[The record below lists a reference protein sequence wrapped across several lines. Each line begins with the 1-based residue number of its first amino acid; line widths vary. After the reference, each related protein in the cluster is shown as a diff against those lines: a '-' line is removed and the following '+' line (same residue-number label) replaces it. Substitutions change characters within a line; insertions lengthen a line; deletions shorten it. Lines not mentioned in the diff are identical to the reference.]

1 MKLDWSPARDL
12 ARYLRP
18 YRGRLAVAV
27 VALIIST
34 CLGLAFPW
42 LTGLLLDSAWAG
54 SGAAGEAAKL
64 SSRWGWTG
72 SINEVALFLLGT
84 LAMQAIFSFF
94 STAGFYTCGESAVVD
109 LRRDLFAKLLGQ
121 GMEFYSRHRV
131 GELLSRLSND
141 LTLIQDTLTMTV
153 QQFLRQSLLFV
164 GGIILVAWTSLQL
177 TGLML
182 ATFPVLVLV
191 AVLYGKF
198 IRRQAKAAQA
208 ELAVAGAAAEEAL
221 QGMASVKAYGNEPYE
236 LRRYDTSLR
245 RFLRLIIKAAR
256 LRASMVSFIIFGIF
270 GSIVLVF
277 WFGAHLLESGRLT
290 FGELTRFILYTT
302 FVGGSVASFAE
313 VFSHTQKALG
323 ATDRVRELLREEG
336 ELRVELGEEL
346 ATAPAPE
353 RLRGDVEFVEV
364 SFAYPNRPEVKVLSG
379 LSLRAQAGEK
389 IALVGASGAGKS
401 TLVSLL
407 LRFYE
412 PSAGRILLDGRPAA
426 EYDLRTLRANFAL
439 VPQEVLLFGGSIAEN
454 IRYGAPGASDAA
466 VMAAAQQAA
475 CHDFIMA
482 LPQGYETTVGDRG
495 AQLSGGQRQ
504 RIAIARAI
512 LKNPAILLLDE
523 ATSSLD
529 TANEALI
536 QNALQAV
543 LRGRT
548 AFIIAHRLSTVRTAD
563 RICVLE
569 GGRLLESG
577 RHEELLERPDGAY
590 RRLLAREFASS
601 PEQA

>member
-1 MKLDWSPARDL
+1 MRLNWSSSRDL
-12 ARYLRP
+12 FRYVRP
-18 YRGRLAVAV
+18 YRWRLSGSI
-27 VALIIST
+27 VALVIST

-54 SGAAGEAAKL
+54 SGAPGQAAAL
-64 SSRWGWTG
+64 SPSWGWTG
-72 SINEVALFLLGT
+72 NINQIALILLGT
-84 LAMQAIFSFF
+84 LAVQAIFSFF
-94 STAGFYTCGESAVVD
+94 STSGFYTCGESAVVD
-109 LRRDLFAKLLGQ
+109 LRRELFARLLSQ

-164 GGIILVAWTSLQL
+164 GGILLVAWTSLQL

-191 AVLYGKF
+191 AVIYGKF
-198 IRRQAKAAQA
+198 IRRRAKAAQE
-208 ELAVAGAAAEEAL
+208 ELARAGTVAEEAL
-221 QGMASVKAYGNEPYE
+221 QGIASVKAYGNEPFE
-236 LRRYDTSLR
+236 RQRYGSALDS
-245 RFLRLIIKAAR
+245 FLRLIIKTAH
-256 LRASMVSFIIFGIF
+256 LRASMISLIIFGVF

-277 WFGAHLLESGRLT
+277 WFGAHLLQSGQLT

-323 ATDRVRELLREEG
+323 ATERVRELLREEG
-336 ELRVELGEEL
+336 ELAISE
-346 ATAPAPE
+346 TSSPAEKMP
-353 RLRGDVEFVEV
+353 RLHGAVDFCEV
-364 SFAYPNRPEVKVLSG
+364 GFSYPSRPEVPVLRG
-379 LSLRAQAGEK
+379 FSLNVRSGEK

-401 TLVSLL
+401 TLISLL

-412 PSAGRILLDGRPAA
+412 PTSGEIRLDGQLASTL
-426 EYDLRTLRANFAL
+426 DLRTLRSNFSL
-439 VPQEVLLFGGSIAEN
+439 VPQEVMLFGGTIREN
-454 IRYGAPGASDAA
+454 ILYGAPQASDEQ
-466 VMAAAQQAA
+466 VEAAARQAA
-475 CHDFIMA
+475 CHEFIVS
-482 LPQGYETTVGDRG
+482 LPEGYETRVGDRG
-495 AQLSGGQRQ
+495 TQLSGGQRQ

-529 TANEALI
+529 TSNEALI
-536 QNALQAV
+536 QQALETLLQ
-543 LRGRT
+543 GRT
-548 AFIIAHRLSTVRTAD
+548 AFIIAHRLSTVRSAD

-577 RHEELLERPDGAY
+577 SHEELLAKPDGAY

-601 PEQA
+601 AQQN